1 MYTLAAS
8 AAGVGMLA
16 LAQSAEAKIV
26 YTPAGVTFGTASYSL
41 DVNHDGITD
50 FSFVIRWNSFYE
62 NFTVSG
68 AVSNNSVVLKYR
80 TGGGAA
86 FAAALSAGSRI
97 GPKGHFI
104 RWGYMQRASNGQWY
118 NAANRYLG
126 LKFQIAGQTH
136 YGWARLSVRGG
147 WYDINAALTGYAYE
161 TIPNK
166 PIIAGRTK
174 GPADDP
180 TSDPDFASPDD
191 PGSGA
196 SVIGPIEDTPQPA
209 LLGMLAL
216 GAQGVPLW
224 RRKESAVQGN

>member
-1 MYTLAAS
+1 MKPQSPRTPSKLSNSVHHQLNMYTVAAS

-50 FSFVIRWNSFYE
+50 FLLGVGWNSFYE
-62 NFTVSG
+62 ALTVSG
-68 AVSNNSVVLKYR
+68 AVSHNSVVVKYR
-80 TGGGAA
+80 TGGGDP
-86 FAAALSAGSRI
+86 FVAALSAGSRV
-97 GPKGHFI
+97 GAKGHFNM
-104 RWGYMQRASNGQWY
+104 WGYMQRASNGQWY
-118 NAANRYLG
+118 NATNRYLG

-166 PIIAGRTK
+166 PIITGKTK
-174 GPADDP
+174 GPGVITVQPARLGHL
-180 TSDPDFASPDD
+180 AA
-191 PGSGA
+191 GA
-196 SVIGPIEDTPQPA
+196 SAIPA
-209 LLGMLAL
+209 
-216 GAQGVPLW
+216 W
-224 RRKESAVQGN
+224 R